1 MSKWSFFKGKEKE
14 EKKEYRYVL
23 SIDGGGMRGIIP
35 AYVLS
40 RMEED
45 LKNIFHDE
53 RPFYSHFDLIS
64 GTSTGALIAIGLT
77 TPVEK
82 TIFPKKNNFTHVYQN
97 LVTGRFFKKEIEVFS
112 GDIEEL
118 TSAKEILELYKKNGH
133 RIFQGQKGLKN
144 LFGPIFN
151 DRYDPLS
158 LEGFLYETLGDTK
171 LAESF
176 VPTIAIAYDTI
187 SSTPFVFSSEDD
199 HDFFS
204 REVARASSAAPTYF
218 PSANLIDRKTGN
230 ALTLI
235 DGGVVANNPALI
247 TYAEARKLYP
257 YADKIKMLSLSTC
270 APKHTVDVQNTTS
283 GAIAWASPLFK
294 AYSEGQMAL
303 ADEIASNIKDLE
315 YTRIWT
321 GGGMKKI
328 RLDDCSEDAINA
340 LSQIA
345 SNAYENNKEKIHLFL
360 ENISQE
366 PTHQEVKLKNK
377 PNLLEAD
384 TIYKLN

>member
-1 MSKWSFFKGKEKE
+1 MSKWSFFKAREKE
-14 EKKEYRYVL
+14 EKREYRYVL

-35 AYVLS
+35 AYVIS
-40 RMEED
+40 RMEDD
-45 LKNIFHDE
+45 LKNIFHDD

-64 GTSTGALIAIGLT
+64 GTSTGSLIAIGLT

-82 TIFPKKNNFTHVYQN
+82 TVFSQKNNFIHTYKTEK
-97 LVTGRFFKKEIEVFS
+97 TGRFFKKEIEIFA

-118 TSAKEILELYKKNGH
+118 TSAKEILDLYKKNGH
-133 RIFQGQKGLKN
+133 RIFQAHKGLKN

-158 LEGFLYETLGDTK
+158 LEGFLFETLGETK
-171 LAESF
+171 ISESI
-176 VPTIAIAYDTI
+176 VPTMAVSYDTI
-187 SSTPFVFSSEDD
+187 TSTPFVFTSEED
-199 HDFFS
+199 HGFYS

-218 PSANLIDRKTGN
+218 PSANMIDRKTGR

-247 TYAEARKLYP
+247 TYAEARRLYP
-257 YADKIKMLSLSTC
+257 KADEIRMLSLSTC

-303 ADEIASNIKDLE
+303 VDDIAPNIKDLE

-321 GGGMKKI
+321 EGGVKKI
-328 RLDDCSEDAINA
+328 RLDDCSEEAMEA
-340 LSQIA
+340 LLQIA
-345 SNAYENNKEKIHLFL
+345 SNAYDNNKEKIHSFL
-360 ENISQE
+360 ANIAQE
-366 PTHQEVKLKNK
+366 PTHDVVKLRNK
-377 PNLLEAD
+377 PKLLEAD